1 MYRIIPGIALNH
13 LGAVTTVRKS
23 KIYDGS
29 IENKWFIILY
39 TSVITAI
46 ISLQTRFRNK
56 QQVMSTINRTIV
68 MGSRLWATLRTS
80 MWSTK
85 LLWQVDARICDTYC
99 AYMWYIYIY
108 MCVCVCVFKKDRD
121 RETDRD
127 RQTER
132 DREGERERKRKRDR
146 DRQRHREREREGLW
160 VVHVITL
167 STKHCVN

>member
-39 TSVITAI
+39 TSVITAV

-68 MGSRLWATLRTS
+68 VGSRLWATLRTS

-108 MCVCVCVFKKDRD
+108 IYMCVCVCLREKDRD
-121 RETDRD
+121 RETDR
-127 RQTER
+127 Q
-132 DREGERERKRKRDR
+132 RET
-146 DRQRHREREREGLW
+146 EREREKERERETETDRDIGKGRGRGYGW
-160 VVHVITL
+160 FM
-167 STKHCVN
+167 